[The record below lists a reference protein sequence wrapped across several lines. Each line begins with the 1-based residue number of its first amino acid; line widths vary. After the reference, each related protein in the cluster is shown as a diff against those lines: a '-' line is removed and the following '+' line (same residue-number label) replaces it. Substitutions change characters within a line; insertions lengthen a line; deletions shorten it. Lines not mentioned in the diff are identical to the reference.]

1 MKEDSV
7 RQQTILSVKWT
18 AIERLGLQGMQF
30 ALGIIMARLLAPSD
44 YGVIGMISI
53 FLAISQ
59 SFMDSGFGTALIQK
73 QNRTET
79 DFSTVFYFNIAM
91 AALCYLILFLIAPY
105 VASFFRTPILC
116 AVLRIQSIN
125 LLINSCMQVH
135 VSKLTI
141 GLDFK
146 ALAKR
151 SLIATLLSGICGIIF
166 AYYGFGVWALVF
178 QGLIS
183 SAINLIFVL
192 LYIRWKPRWEFS
204 WFSFKELGS
213 FGSKLLAS
221 GLLHTVYTNMTTL
234 VIGRCFSS
242 KDLGFYNRGTSFAT
256 LPVDTM
262 NGILQK
268 VTFPILSKI
277 QDDNVRLIH
286 VYRKYICVMSIPIF
300 WGCTLLAALAKPVI
314 LLFLTEKWAD
324 AVIYLEIY
332 AFAIM
337 FDHICTINLNL
348 LKVKGRSDLFLRL
361 EIVKKI
367 IAVAILFASIPFG
380 IIGICISKVV
390 YTQIAVY
397 INTYYTGKL
406 LGLGYWIQFKD
417 YILYFFA
424 SVIAC
429 LPAFLFATLDLH
441 PVMAIMFGL
450 ISSLLIY
457 YFLLRKNADFLELK
471 ELMEEKLSRHK

>member
-1 MKEDSV
+1 MKEESV
-7 RQQTILSVKWT
+7 RQQTISSVKWT
-18 AIERLGLQGMQF
+18 AIERFGLQGMQF
-30 ALGIIMARLLAPSD
+30 ALGIIMARILAPSD
-44 YGVIGMISI
+44 YGTIGMISI

-59 SFMDSGFGTALIQK
+59 SFMDSGFGIALIQK

-91 AALCYLILFLIAPY
+91 ATLCYLILFLLAPY

-116 AVLRIQSIN
+116 AVLRVQSIN
-125 LLINSCMQVH
+125 LLINSCMQIH

-141 GLDFK
+141 DLDFK

-151 SLIATLLSGICGIIF
+151 SIIATLLSGICGIIF
-166 AYYGFGVWALVF
+166 AYCGFGVWALVF

-183 SAINLIFVL
+183 TAINLIFVL
-192 LYIRWKPRWEFS
+192 FYIRWKPRWEFS
-204 WFSFKELGS
+204 CSSFKELGS
-213 FGSKLLAS
+213 FGSRLLVS
-221 GLLHTVYTNMTTL
+221 GLLHTIYTNMTTL
-234 VIGRCFSS
+234 VIGRYFSS
-242 KDLGFYNRGTSFAT
+242 KELGFYNRGTTFAT

-277 QDDNVRLIH
+277 QDDDARLIH

-314 LLFLTEKWAD
+314 LLLLTEKWVD
-324 AVIYLEIY
+324 AAIYLEIY

-367 IAVAILFASIPFG
+367 IAVVILFASIPFG
-380 IIGICISKVV
+380 IIGICISKVI

-406 LGLGYWIQFKD
+406 FGLSYWTQFKD
-417 YILYFFA
+417 YIIYFFA

-429 LPAFLFATLDLH
+429 LPVFGFTTLDLH
-441 PVMAIMFGL
+441 PTIAIMFGL
-450 ISSLLIY
+450 TSSPLIY
-457 YFLLRKNADFLELK
+457 YFILRKNADFLELK
-471 ELMEEKLSRHK
+471 ELIEGKLIKHK